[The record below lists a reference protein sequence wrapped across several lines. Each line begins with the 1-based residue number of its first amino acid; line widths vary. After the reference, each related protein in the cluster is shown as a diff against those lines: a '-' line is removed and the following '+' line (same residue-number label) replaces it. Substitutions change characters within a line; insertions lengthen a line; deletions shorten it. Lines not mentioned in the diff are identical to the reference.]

1 MNAETA
7 WRSSASTCGSI
18 LIAIIYRATHD
29 NILRI
34 KSEQTIRFGKAL
46 SSITHETVSIQ
57 LSFR

>member
-1 MNAETA
+1 MNAD
-7 WRSSASTCGSI
+7 GV
-18 LIAIIYRATHD
+18 AIKCKHLRQHPHRNLIYRATHD

-46 SSITHETVSIQ
+46 SSIAHETVSIK